1 MKENPC
7 NGLQSLSK
15 SVLSSLSGLILTVF
29 VTHSVPS
36 TQMAL
41 LFLELPRHSPTLGSP
56 HLLFPQ
62 PAKALP
68 IYSCDLFTFFSSLFN
83 CHISVRLYLTFILGI
98 IKTSFQASTPYPL
111 CVIHVIKKKKK
122 NLWNAYLSY
131 YIWHLFITFSLFWN
145 KNILRKRNFAYFV
158 HYVSPVLKTVLFIYQ
173 ALTEDLLTI
182 WTNWLIKVWMNK
194 LA

>member
-15 SVLSSLSGLILTVF
+15 SVLSFLSGLIFTVF
-29 VTHSVPS
+29 LTHSVPS

-41 LFLELPRHSPTLGSP
+41 LFLELSRHSPTLGSP

-122 NLWNAYLSY
+122 KICEMPICHTTFDIYLS
-131 YIWHLFITFSLFWN
+131 LSPFSG
-145 KNILRKRNFAYFV
+145 
-158 HYVSPVLKTVLFIYQ
+158 
-173 ALTEDLLTI
+173 
-182 WTNWLIKVWMNK
+182 IKIF
-194 LA
+194 